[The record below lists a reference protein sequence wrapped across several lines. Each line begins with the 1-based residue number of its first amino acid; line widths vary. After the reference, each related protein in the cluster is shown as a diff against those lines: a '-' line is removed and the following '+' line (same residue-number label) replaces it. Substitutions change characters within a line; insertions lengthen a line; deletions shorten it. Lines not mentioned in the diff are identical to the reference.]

1 MLVDEI
7 DIRLLENIN
16 QNPGQSKADAI
27 KLLLGKRSRTRLYA
41 RLKHLEKDGLIDVNR
56 TKARGLAL
64 VTITTNGKAAIR
76 GREEPCP
83 KAGASS

>member
-1 MLVDEI
+1 MIVDEI
-7 DIRLLENIN
+7 DIKILDNIN
-16 QNPGQSKADAI
+16 QNPGQPKADAI
-27 KLLLGKRSRTRLYA
+27 KPILGERSRTRLYA
-41 RLKHLEKDGLIDVNR
+41 RLKHLEKDGLIEVNR